1 MNLDYYSHTLTF
13 SIFIYVCVFCFYR
26 PYPNISMAER
36 FNFTSENC
44 ITQVSEHELLSQY
57 PLMQETLPSEGESS
71 CCSLS
76 QHSFSPLNDSRP
88 KTTTSHSS
96 LFVKTVGKESA
107 PRDKTEPV
115 TDPQPNPKG
124 EAAEDEAFFL
134 NQKIPAQHLLEL
146 LRKDIGL
153 LTDSSTTVS
162 SASVVSGNINPSV
175 SEEPT
180 KSHTSRQA
188 VAQPEAP
195 QEVSLSQQHRD
206 RENSWAQPSED
217 SHITAGCRSTKPDH
231 SSEVLHRQL
240 LKETEQ
246 PNTYLG
252 GSDKQCGQ
260 THPTQMSDGKS
271 SDAEKVPHKGSW
283 TGPFSVGVERGHR
296 EQLLWSLGN
305 QTDDGSY
312 LGFLPQSQSTPG
324 IFLAPSKASTKT
336 KAQQLSES
344 RKENSSQSDVGVSA
358 HSHDHKSRESN
369 PDREKAA
376 SAEVPSLPSVSYMQ
390 KVDAWRANQTSG
402 KTSLLD
408 SLALQGFPGT
418 PPKKRVHE
426 AISDTLAHLLSQKQ
440 PLVSVPANQ
449 GGTESSS
456 LVLSGSSLKR
466 GREEAMSSIPS
477 EKDNT
482 GASKGPSGFPST
494 ASQSHSSL
502 STVVSDRKDQG
513 SQSTGNYKTLTTGD
527 VPPVP
532 GTTAQLSAL
541 LGLGHFTDVSADH
554 DVTLSNS
561 QGSNGS
567 GIKLGASI
575 GASSVVSLE
584 VDNYAPYW
592 TSKPSTPLPHPRS
605 RELNIEERIP
615 VFVYYL
621 YFYLNLFR
629 YA

>member
-1 MNLDYYSHTLTF
+1 
-13 SIFIYVCVFCFYR
+13 
-26 PYPNISMAER
+26 MAER
-36 FNFTSENC
+36 FNFTPQNG
-44 ITQVSEHELLSQY
+44 ITQASEHELLSQC

-88 KTTTSHSS
+88 KTTSHSS
-96 LFVKTVGKESA
+96 LFVKTDRKESA
-107 PRDKTEPV
+107 PRDITEPV
-115 TDPQPNPKG
+115 TDPQPNPKV
-124 EAAEDEAFFL
+124 EATEDEAFFL

-153 LTDSSTTVS
+153 LTDSSSTVS
-162 SASVVSGNINPSV
+162 SASVSSGNINPSV

-180 KSHTSRQA
+180 KSHTVRQA
-188 VAQPEAP
+188 VTQPEAP
-195 QEVSLSQQHRD
+195 QEVSLSQQHR
-206 RENSWAQPSED
+206 ENSWAKPSED
-217 SHITAGCRSTKPDH
+217 SNITAGCRSTKPDH

-252 GSDKQCGQ
+252 GSDKQPGQ
-260 THPTQMSDGKS
+260 TQPTQMSDGKS
-271 SDAEKVPHKGSW
+271 SDAERVPQKGSW
-283 TGPFSVGVERGHR
+283 TGPFSEGVERGHR
-296 EQLLWSLGN
+296 GQHLSLGN
-305 QTDDGSY
+305 QTDIDGSY

-324 IFLAPSKASTKT
+324 IFMAPSKASTK
-336 KAQQLSES
+336 AEAEQLSES
-344 RKENSSQSDVGVSA
+344 RKENSSQSDVGISP
-358 HSHDHKSRESN
+358 HSHDHKSRKSN
-369 PDREKAA
+369 PDRDKAA
-376 SAEVPSLPSVSYMQ
+376 SAKVPSLPSVSYMQ

-418 PPKKRVHE
+418 PPKKRVYE
-426 AISDTLAHLLSQKQ
+426 AISDTLNHLLSQKQ
-440 PLVSVPANQ
+440 PSVSVPANQ
-449 GGTESSS
+449 GGTEGSS

-466 GREEAMSSIPS
+466 GREEAVSSIPS
-477 EKDNT
+477 EKYDI
-482 GASKGPSGFPST
+482 GASKGPSVFPST

-513 SQSTGNYKTLTTGD
+513 AQSAENDKSLTTGD
-527 VPPVP
+527 VPPEP

-554 DVTLSNS
+554 DLTLSNS
-561 QGSNGS
+561 QDSNGS

-575 GASSVVSLE
+575 GTSSVVSLE

-615 VFVYYL
+615 VVVFSL
-621 YFYLNLFR
+621 YFYFRLFR
-629 YA
+629 CVQGEQRHLQNNAQSFCPFKHAENV